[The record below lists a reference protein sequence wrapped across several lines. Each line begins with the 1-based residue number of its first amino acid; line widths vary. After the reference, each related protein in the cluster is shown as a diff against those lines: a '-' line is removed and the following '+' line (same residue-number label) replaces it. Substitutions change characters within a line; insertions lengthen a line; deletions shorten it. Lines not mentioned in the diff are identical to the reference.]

1 MKTDI
6 HPKYYSDAVILCSN
20 CKKEFKFGNT
30 QEKIQVETCSN
41 CHPFYTGKKTLLDT
55 EGRVDKFQQKRAAA
69 TGMVKKDRRKKTLEE
84 RVNEELSSQLL
95 KEKLKLAKKEE
106 KKEEEKAA
114 KEA

>member
-6 HPKYYSDAVILCSN
+6 HPQYYSEATITCAN

-30 QEKIQVETCSN
+30 QESIQVETCSN

-55 EGRVDKFQQKRAAA
+55 EGRVDKFRQKRAAA
-69 TGMVKKDRRKKTLEE
+69 TGMVKKDRKKKTLEE
-84 RVNEELSSQLL
+84 RVNDELSAQLL

-106 KKEEEKAA
+106 AKAEKA
-114 KEA
+114 E